1 MKPIVILLVE
11 DDLDDAEL
19 TQLALKQQ
27 GIVERVVVARD
38 GAEALDYFNA
48 HREGPN
54 AEDETET
61 IVLLDVNLP
70 RIDGFEVCHR
80 LRQMQ
85 TDRPPYII
93 MLTVKGQKADLV
105 RGLDVGADDYLPK
118 PFDSDELNARI
129 GGRPADSDAARPD
142 GGKGPQAAGSARRYQ
157 RPGTG
162 ILRVRFH
169 PIARVG
175 LASAGTGK

>member
-11 DDLDDAEL
+11 DDPDDAEL

-129 GGRPADSDAARPD
+129 GVGRRILTLQDRMAEKVHKLQEALDDINALGQASSVFGSIRSRESD
-142 GGKGPQAAGSARRYQ
+142 
-157 RPGTG
+157 
-162 ILRVRFH
+162 
-169 PIARVG
+169 
-175 LASAGTGK
+175 